1 MKIICTYCSK
11 EKSTEIKPIPAIKR
25 YRSNRI
31 DHIHEISKK
40 RAIPFYIL
48 SGKFGLISA
57 TESIANYD
65 HLLKYSEVNSHAEL
79 IKKQIQ
85 KEKITAIE
93 YYTMDVADEPNLKPY
108 LACIQ
113 KAMNFKEITITLI
126 DESFND

>member
-11 EKSTEIKPIPAIKR
+11 EKSTEIKPLPAIKR
-25 YRSNRI
+25 YRSKRI
-31 DHIHEISKK
+31 HYIHEIAKK

-65 HLLKYSEVNSHAEL
+65 HLLKYSEVNSHTQL
-79 IKKQIQ
+79 VKNQIS
-85 KEKITAIE
+85 KANITAIE
-93 YYTMDVADEPNLKPY
+93 YYTMDLADQPNLKPY

-113 KAMNFKEITITLI
+113 KAMNFKEIMITLI